1 MLPEGARRAPNE
13 GLEASGAPLGAMW
26 ARSGRQGGAQLRG
39 ALGGSWGLLG
49 ALLAPLGPLLALPGG
64 SRRVPGSLR
73 EVIFGAFFGGR
84 RRDPEISCF
93 CHPAPKPWNRGPIVR
108 KTP

>member
-1 MLPEGARRAPNE
+1 MRPTSIQNKAKMHSWSLLGAR
-13 GLEASGAPLGAMW
+13 GAPG
-26 ARSGRQGGAQLRG
+26 GRPGPSKTASERL
-39 ALGGSWGLLG
+39 LGGLLAALG

-84 RRDPEISCF
+84 RRDPEISWF
-93 CHPAPKPWNRGPIVR
+93 
-108 KTP
+108 

>member
-1 MLPEGARRAPNE
+1 MRPTSTQNALGQPQGAAQAPSE
-13 GLEASGAPLGAMW
+13 RLLGGLLAALGAF
-26 ARSGRQGGAQLRG
+26 LVP
-39 ALGGSWGLLG
+39 SWRLLG
-49 ALLAPLGPLLALPGG
+49 LLALPGG

-93 CHPAPKPWNRGPIVR
+93 LIMFVNII
-108 KTP
+108 KTVNP